1 MRINKWS
8 AIVTAVTVLL
18 AGAVSAEPGRG
29 QAGDRAG
36 AERVQKTEQVKQRER
51 EAEDVADK
59 ERNET
64 AREMEERKNERK
76 AIKEEYH
83 EAREAGGVE
92 PAGKKPWWKFWGSD
106 EES

>member
-8 AIVTAVTVLL
+8 ATVTALTVLL

-29 QAGDRAG
+29 QAADRAG
-36 AERVQKTEQVKQRER
+36 AERVQKAEQVKQRER
-51 EAEDVADK
+51 DAQDVADK
-59 ERNET
+59 ELNET
-64 AREMEERKNERK
+64 AREMQERKNERK

-83 EAREAGGVE
+83 EARKAGDVE

-106 EES
+106 DES

>member
-8 AIVTAVTVLL
+8 ATVAAVTVLL

-36 AERVQKTEQVKQRER
+36 AERVQKAEQVKQREG
-51 EAEDVADK
+51 EAKDVADT

-64 AREMEERKNERK
+64 AREMQDRKSERK
-76 AIKEEYH
+76 AIKEEYR
-83 EAREAGGVE
+83 EAREAGDVE
-92 PAGKKPWWKFWGSD
+92 PAGKKPWWKFWGADDAS
-106 EES
+106 